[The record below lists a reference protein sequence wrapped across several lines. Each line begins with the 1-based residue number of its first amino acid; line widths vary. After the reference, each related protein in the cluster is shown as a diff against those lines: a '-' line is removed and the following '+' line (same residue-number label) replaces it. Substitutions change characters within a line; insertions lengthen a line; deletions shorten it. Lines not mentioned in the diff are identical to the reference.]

1 MSFLIFLYNDLCSAT
16 DESQT
21 VEPAVDNADDYHL
34 MNGWSS
40 VETNESGPIEYFFAS
55 DARFVQMSCFNFFI
69 FPINLFCFDTWMNGL
84 RRLS

>member
-16 DESQT
+16 DESKT

-34 MNGWSS
+34 MNGWSN

-55 DARFVQMSCFNFFI
+55 DARFVQMSNCCFNYFF
-69 FPINLFCFDTWMNGL
+69 FSYFFVLING
-84 RRLS
+84 